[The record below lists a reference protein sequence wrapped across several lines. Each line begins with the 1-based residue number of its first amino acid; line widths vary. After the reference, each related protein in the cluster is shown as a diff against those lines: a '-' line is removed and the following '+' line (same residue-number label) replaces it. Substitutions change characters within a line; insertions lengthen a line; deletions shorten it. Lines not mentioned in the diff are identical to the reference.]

1 MHALRTD
8 PRSTAWNFSKYS
20 FLYIDWP
27 RARCNSFH
35 ESKPS
40 SAKGT
45 LTLTSLHSMSSG
57 YRPMFSTLA
66 DQINC
71 QIPTLTSQKSIA
83 HLANPIAKTVMG
95 PTVYVAPHSLSLWL
109 NTTC

>member
-1 MHALRTD
+1 MLWHGPTEPGVEIFLVLVHRLAQGHA
-8 PRSTAWNFSKYS
+8 K
-20 FLYIDWP
+20 
-27 RARCNSFH
+27 CNSFR